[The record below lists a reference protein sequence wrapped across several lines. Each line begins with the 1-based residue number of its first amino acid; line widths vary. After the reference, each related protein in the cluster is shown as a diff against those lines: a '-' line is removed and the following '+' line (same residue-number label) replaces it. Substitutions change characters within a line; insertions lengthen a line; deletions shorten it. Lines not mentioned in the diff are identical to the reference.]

1 MGRDSASESVPIA
14 LAEADQRTTSG
25 RRHQRKLTPP
35 PLPSRGARRQ
45 GPKRRHARRTWRAAI
60 PAFLQFALIHVGR
73 YRSGSG
79 RW

>member
-45 GPKRRHARRTWRAAI
+45 GPKRPRAHPIRRLVRRGMGA
-60 PAFLQFALIHVGR
+60 
-73 YRSGSG
+73 
-79 RW
+79 